1 MTPEEHRERS
11 KPIVFAA
18 NGGAGNIIIA
28 RPIEAVALME
38 AA

>member
-1 MTPEEHRERS
+1 MTPEERRERS

-28 RPIEAVALME
+28 RPVALME
-38 AA
+38 AG